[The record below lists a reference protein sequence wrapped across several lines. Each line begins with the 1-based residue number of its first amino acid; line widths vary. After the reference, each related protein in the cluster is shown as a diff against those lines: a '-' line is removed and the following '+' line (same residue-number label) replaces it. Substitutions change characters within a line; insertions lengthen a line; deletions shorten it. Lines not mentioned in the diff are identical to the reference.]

1 MSKSCP
7 LSRRCALFPS
17 PARAQACISQAALR
31 FLGLPAVA
39 PWPGGAAVG
48 AATVAAAADASSAA
62 AAAAA
67 AVSPLSLACCVHVG
81 GRCQIGLPRSSRPVL
96 RSKYL
101 CTQGSRRNHKGEAP
115 QHRVAA
121 SVTKGCSLVT

>member
-1 MSKSCP
+1 MPEQKLKAAP
-7 LSRRCALFPS
+7 AMCALPS
-17 PARAQACISQAALR
+17 PTRAQARISQAALR

-48 AATVAAAADASSAA
+48 AATVAAAAAASSAA

-67 AVSPLSLACCVHVG
+67 AVSPLSLACCVHAG

-96 RSKYL
+96 TSKYL
-101 CTQGSRRNHKGEAP
+101 RT
-115 QHRVAA
+115 
-121 SVTKGCSLVT
+121 